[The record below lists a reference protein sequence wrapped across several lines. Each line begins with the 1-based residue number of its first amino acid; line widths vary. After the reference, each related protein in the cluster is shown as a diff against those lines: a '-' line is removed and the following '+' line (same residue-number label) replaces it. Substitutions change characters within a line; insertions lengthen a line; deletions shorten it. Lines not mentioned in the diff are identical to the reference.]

1 METKKLHFE
10 TLQVHVGQEQAD
22 PATDCPRS
30 TYLPDHLLCI
40 PQFRSCS
47 RTFRFARSGKHLR
60 PPDQLHPRSF

>member
-1 METKKLHFE
+1 MERKNLHFE

-22 PATDCPRS
+22 PATDARAVPILS
-30 TYLPDHLLCI
+30 DHFLCI

-47 RTFRFARSGKHLR
+47 RTFRLAGSGQYLR